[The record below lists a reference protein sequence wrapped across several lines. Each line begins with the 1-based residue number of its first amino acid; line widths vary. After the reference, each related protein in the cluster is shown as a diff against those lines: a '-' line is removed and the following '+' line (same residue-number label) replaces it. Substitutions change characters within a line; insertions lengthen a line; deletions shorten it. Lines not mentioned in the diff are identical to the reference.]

1 MINAVV
7 RTIGRASAL
16 PIVVCIGLFS
26 ADPVDG
32 WIAEAERAGLAQDPE
47 WLVLL
52 HAVPAAGGFRSRV
65 DDPSFF
71 LAPDGARNPSEELV
85 ATLRGLALP
94 TPGTSAAMARFPGR
108 AEFLVRRLGIDRE
121 ALPMPRSAAFEDV
134 WDRLGATRA
143 VLVFPDA
150 YMGTPASMF
159 GHTLLVIHG
168 RAGVAALQQAVNY
181 AAATTETNG
190 PLFAVRGIFGGYPGR
205 FSLSPYH
212 ERLQEYTNTEHRD
225 LWEYELDL
233 DQEAIRRL
241 LLHLWDHKDHWS
253 GYYFFDENCSYQLL
267 FLLDAARPGLALHR
281 RVRPWVIPT
290 DTVRLV
296 ADAGLVRSVSWRPS
310 LAEQVRTG
318 AAGMDTEEIT
328 LVKAIA
334 AGGTSAALAGLPAPR
349 QALILDTAAAWLQA
363 RRFRGAI
370 AQDDYARRQLSV
382 LRARAR
388 VGRVPP
394 PPEPPMPVPPDRGHR
409 SLRLTVG
416 GGSDGGQG
424 FAEVALRPAYHDWMD
439 PQAGYAAGSE
449 VVFGEVAVRVWEDD
463 GLPEL
468 DRVDVLRVRSYRPV
482 DDFFLPPTWTGGL
495 SYRRDPIGD
504 ADERESQAV
513 GDLGVG
519 LAFGGPSAS
528 IYAMAVAEGR
538 LYGPDRGHAIGVGG
552 DAGIILDAGDAL
564 RARSYAR
571 VVERVLGDRGTDV
584 WTGIDVR
591 WNPARDTAFGVQAE
605 WRDLLD
611 VDRMVVSARVAVY
624 F

>member
-1 MINAVV
+1 M
-7 RTIGRASAL
+7 IGRASAL
-16 PIVVCIGLFS
+16 PIVVCIGLLA

-32 WIAEAERAGLAQDPE
+32 WIAAAERTGLARDPE

-52 HAVPAAGGFRSRV
+52 HAVPEAGGFRSRV
-65 DDPSFF
+65 DDPHFF
-71 LAPDGARNPSEELV
+71 LAADGSRDPSAELV
-85 ATLRGLALP
+85 ATLRGLAQP
-94 TPGTSAAMARFPGR
+94 SPGTAAAMARFPGR
-108 AEFLVRRLGIDRE
+108 AEFLIGRLGIDRD
-121 ALPMPRSAAFEDV
+121 ALPMPRNAVFEDV
-134 WDRLGATRA
+134 WERLGATRA

-181 AAATTETNG
+181 AAVTTETSG
-190 PLFAVRGIFGGYPGR
+190 LRFAVKGIFGGYPGR
-205 FSLSPYH
+205 FSLSPYY
-212 ERLQEYTNTEHRD
+212 EKLQEYTNTEHRD

-233 DQEAIRRL
+233 DQPAMRRL

-253 GYYFFDENCSYQLL
+253 DYFFFDESCSYQLL

-281 RVRPWVIPT
+281 RARPWVIPT
-290 DTVRLV
+290 DTVRL
-296 ADAGLVRSVSWRPS
+296 AAEAGLVRSVVWRPS
-310 LAEQVRTG
+310 LAEQVRSG
-318 AAGMDTEEIT
+318 AAGMDAGEVA

-334 AGGTSAALAGLPAPR
+334 AGGTVAVLVGRPAER
-349 QALILDTAAAWLQA
+349 QALILDTAAALLQA
-363 RRFRGAI
+363 RRFRGGM
-370 AQDDYARRQLSV
+370 AQDEYARRQLAV

-394 PPEPPMPVPPDRGHR
+394 PPESPMPVPPDRGHR
-409 SLRLTVG
+409 SLRLTAG

-424 FAEVALRPAYHDWMD
+424 FAEIAFRPAYHDWMD

-463 GLPEL
+463 SLPEL
-468 DRVDVLRVRSYRPV
+468 DRVDVLRVRSYRPI
-482 DDFFLPPTWTGGL
+482 DPFFMPPTWTGGI
-495 SYRRDPIGD
+495 SYRRDPIGGVD
-504 ADERESQAV
+504 DRESQLV
-513 GDLGVG
+513 GDVG
-519 LAFGGPSAS
+519 GGIALGGPAAS
-528 IYAMAVAEGR
+528 VYAMAVAEGR
-538 LYGPDRGHAIGVGG
+538 LYGPGRGHAIGVGG
-552 DAGIILDAGDAL
+552 DAGIILDAGDL
-564 RARSYAR
+564 VRARTYAR

-584 WTGIDVR
+584 WTGLDLR
-591 WNPARDTAFGVQAE
+591 WNPVQDTAFGIQAE